1 VAQAYLAGL
10 EDRVV
15 QEKPIDC
22 VASVASFFLSRID
35 TLIDPVLEKNAEAG
49 GGKGLLAV
57 ALRGEVAVSSAKVA
71 YRIFKEVFSSA
82 SFAYLAQR
90 GGRVQRLLW
99 ASTSTK
105 NPAYCDVKYVEPLI
119 GPDTINTLPME
130 TLRAYR
136 DHGKPAVRL
145 GTDLAKAER
154 ILKSLPDMGINLD
167 RVTQSLEDEG
177 VDKFVKPFDLL
188 MKMLAEKQAF
198 FLREAQQRPA

>member
-1 VAQAYLAGL
+1 
-10 EDRVV
+10 
-15 QEKPIDC
+15 
-22 VASVASFFLSRID
+22 
-35 TLIDPVLEKNAEAG
+35 
-49 GGKGLLAV
+49 
-57 ALRGEVAVSSAKVA
+57 
-71 YRIFKEVFSSA
+71 
-82 SFAYLAQR
+82 
-90 GGRVQRLLW
+90 
-99 ASTSTK
+99 
-105 NPAYCDVKYVEPLI
+105 
-119 GPDTINTLPME
+119 ME